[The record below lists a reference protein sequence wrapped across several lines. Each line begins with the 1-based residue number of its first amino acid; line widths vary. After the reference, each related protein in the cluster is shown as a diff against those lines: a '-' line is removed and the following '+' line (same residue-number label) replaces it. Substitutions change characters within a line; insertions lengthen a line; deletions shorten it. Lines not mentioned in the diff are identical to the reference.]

1 MENISP
7 YGTVVVAAA
16 FMGLGPTGSTI
27 RDRCANP
34 CKNMLL
40 YFIYKVNTCK
50 IKNKKRNLYFIN
62 NLQNMARKED
72 KYFLCEKNPNE
83 EQSKLIAYLII
94 L

>member
-7 YGTVVVAAA
+7 YGNAVVAAA
-16 FMGLGPTGSTI
+16 FMRLDPIGSTI
-27 RDRCANP
+27 RDRCSNP

-62 NLQNMARKED
+62 NL
-72 KYFLCEKNPNE
+72 
-83 EQSKLIAYLII
+83 
-94 L
+94 